1 MKTSLPNP
9 HGRRSVV
16 VRSIRTASF
25 ALFVTLVAGCYTV
38 PVTGRKAVNF
48 VSVSQETEMGAASFQ
63 QMKAEGKISTN
74 KIYNDRVQGIGKRI
88 AVAVGDDLP
97 TAEWEFVV
105 FDSPDLN
112 AFALPGGKVG
122 VYTGMIQ
129 FAESDAEL
137 ATVMGH
143 EIAHVTAR
151 HGSERMSQNI
161 LVAAGAVG
169 VGVATKDSSGSE
181 RAAALAAYGLG
192 TTIGVMLPYSR
203 THESEADAIGLQYA
217 ARAGYDPR
225 AAIDFWERMERNS
238 AGKNKPPEFLSTH
251 PADQTR
257 IKNLQAMMP
266 RALAIYQAQIE
277 E

>member
-1 MKTSLPNP
+1 MQSTL
-9 HGRRSVV
+9 HRFGRL
-16 VRSIRTASF
+16 AGY
-25 ALFVTLVAGCYTV
+25 ALFASLLTGCYTV

-63 QMKAEGKISTN
+63 QLKAEGNVSAHPV
-74 KIYNDRVQGIGKRI
+74 YVGRVQEVGSRI
-88 AVAVGDDLP
+88 AKAVGDDLP
-97 TAEWEFVV
+97 SAEWEFVV
-105 FDSPDLN
+105 FDSPDIN

-122 VYTGMIQ
+122 VYTGLIK

-169 VGVATKDSSGSE
+169 VGVATKDQSSSQ

-192 TTIGVMLPYSR
+192 TSIGVMLPYSR
-203 THESEADAIGLQYA
+203 THETEADAIGLQYA

-225 AAIDFWERMERNS
+225 AALDFWVRMARNS
-238 AGKNKPPEFLSTH
+238 EGKNKPPEFLSTH
-251 PADQTR
+251 PADESR

-266 RALAIYQAQIE
+266 QALEIYRTE
-277 E
+277 GGGGE

>member
-1 MKTSLPNP
+1 M
-9 HGRRSVV
+9 
-16 VRSIRTASF
+16 TAL
-25 ALFVTLVAGCYTV
+25 ALFAALVAGCYTV
-38 PVTGRKAVNF
+38 PVTGRKSVNF
-48 VSVSQETEMGAASFQ
+48 VSVSQETQMGEASFQ
-63 QMKAEGKISTN
+63 QMKAEGKVSAN
-74 KIYNDRVQGIGKRI
+74 PVYVNRVQGIGKRI
-88 AVAVGDDLP
+88 AEVVGDDLP
-97 TAEWEFVV
+97 SAEWEFVV
-105 FDSPDLN
+105 FESPDLN

-169 VGVATKDSSGSE
+169 VGVATKDKSNSE
-181 RAAALAAYGLG
+181 RAAALAAYGVG
-192 TTIGVMLPYSR
+192 TTVGVILPYSR
-203 THESEADAIGLQYA
+203 SHESEADAIGLHYA

-225 AAIDFWERMERNS
+225 AAIDFWERMARNS
-238 AGKNKPPEFLSTH
+238 EGKNKPPEFLSTH

-257 IKNLQAMMP
+257 IKKLQALMP
-266 RALAIYQAQIE
+266 EALEIYRTE
-277 E
+277 GGGGDTE